1 MSLIVHIRKA
11 KPSDI
16 PTIIEYNLAHAKEIE
31 GLQLNEDVLRLGVE
45 NALKRKECHYFVAE
59 SDDNVIG
66 QTMITYEWSD
76 WRNGVIWWLQSI
88 YVKPDYRKQG
98 VFKAIFNHIE
108 TLAKNDPQI
117 KALRLYVMKNNR
129 SGRSTYKK
137 LGMNDSYYI
146 VYDKEFFIDDLQI
159 GRWV

>member
-1 MSLIVHIRKA
+1 MSLIVHIRRA

-59 SDDNVIG
+59 SDGNVIG

-98 VFKAIFNHIE
+98 VFKAIFHHIE

-117 KALRLYVMKNNR
+117 KALRLYVMKNNQ
-129 SGRSTYKK
+129 SGKSSYKK
-137 LGMNDSYYI
+137 LGMNDSNYI
-146 VYDKEFFIDDLQI
+146 GYDKEIF
-159 GRWV
+159 V

>member
-1 MSLIVHIRKA
+1 MKPNLSLIVHIRRA

-59 SDDNVIG
+59 SDGNVIG

-98 VFKAIFNHIE
+98 VFKAIFHHIE

-117 KALRLYVMKNNR
+117 KALRLYVMNNNQ
-129 SGRSTYKK
+129 SGKSAYKK
-137 LGMNDSYYI
+137 LGMNDSNYI
-146 VYDKEFFIDDLQI
+146 VYDKEFFSFPTNT
-159 GRWV
+159 

>member
-1 MSLIVHIRKA
+1 MSLIVHIRRA

-31 GLQLNEDVLRLGVE
+31 GLQLNEDVLQLGVE

-59 SDDNVIG
+59 SDGNVIG

-137 LGMNDSYYI
+137 LGMNDSY
-146 VYDKEFFIDDLQI
+146 
-159 GRWV
+159 

>member
-1 MSLIVHIRKA
+1 MKPNLSLIVHIRRA

-59 SDDNVIG
+59 SDGNVIG

-76 WRNGVIWWLQSI
+76 LRKSSKSI
-88 YVKPDYRKQG
+88 VLNKS
-98 VFKAIFNHIE
+98 NE
-108 TLAKNDPQI
+108 STLELPEN
-117 KALRLYVMKNNR
+117 
-129 SGRSTYKK
+129 
-137 LGMNDSYYI
+137 
-146 VYDKEFFIDDLQI
+146 
-159 GRWV
+159 

>member
-1 MSLIVHIRKA
+1 MTNDKCTELRYILSQSVQRNLSDAMLLSGGLDSSIVASIA
-11 KPSDI
+11 
-16 PTIIEYNLAHAKEIE
+16 AKEIE

-45 NALKRKECHYFVAE
+45 NALKRKECRYFVAE
-59 SDDNVIG
+59 SDGEVIG

-98 VFKAIFNHIE
+98 VFKAIFHHIE

-117 KALRLYVMKNNR
+117 KALRLYVMKNNQ
-129 SGRSTYKK
+129 SGKSAYKK
-137 LGMNDSYYI
+137 LRMNA
-146 VYDKEFFIDDLQI
+146 
-159 GRWV
+159 

>member
-1 MSLIVHIRKA
+1 MSLIVHIRRA

-59 SDDNVIG
+59 SDGNVIG

-88 YVKPDYRKQG
+88 YVKPDYIKQG
-98 VFKAIFNHIE
+98 VFKTIFHHIE

-117 KALRLYVMKNNR
+117 KALRLYVMKNNQ
-129 SGRSTYKK
+129 SGKRAYKK
-137 LGMNDSYYI
+137 LGMNDSNYI
-146 VYDKEFFIDDLQI
+146 VYDKEFLINGFQA
-159 GRWV
+159 G

>member
-1 MSLIVHIRKA
+1 MSLIVHIRRA

-59 SDDNVIG
+59 SDGNVIG

-98 VFKAIFNHIE
+98 VFKAIFRHIE

-117 KALRLYVMKNNR
+117 KALRLYVMNNNE
-129 SGRSTYKK
+129 SGKSAYKK
-137 LGMNDSYYI
+137 LGMNDSNYI
-146 VYDKEFFIDDLQI
+146 VYDKEFLSFPTLSLIHI
-159 GRWV
+159 

>member
-1 MSLIVHIRKA
+1 MSLIVHIRRA

-59 SDDNVIG
+59 SDGNVIG

-98 VFKAIFNHIE
+98 VFKAIFHHIE

-117 KALRLYVMKNNR
+117 KALRLYVMKNNQ
-129 SGRSTYKK
+129 SGKSAYKK
-137 LGMNDSYYI
+137 LGMNNSNYI
-146 VYDKEFFIDDLQI
+146 VYDKEFFIDEFQV